1 MEKEKRSYS
10 SLEKM
15 LPLIEDYYASGLSQ
29 KEYCQRKKLASHLLG
44 YWLRK
49 YKVSQSVEQQ
59 KKAPKFVSLQISSLS
74 PIPDGVQIIYT
85 NGTKINIAQKV
96 DWAFFEKILI
106 KLGDVSN
113 HG

>member
-1 MEKEKRSYS
+1 MEESKRTYS

-15 LPLIEDYYASGLSQ
+15 RPLLEKYYASGLSQ
-29 KEYCQRKKLASHLLG
+29 KKYCEQEQLAPHLLG

-49 YKVSQSVEQQ
+49 YKASQSVEQQ
-59 KKAPKFVSLQISSLS
+59 KESPKFVSLQISSPL
-74 PIPDGVQIIYT
+74 PIPDSVQIVYS

-96 DWAFFEKILI
+96 DWAFFEKLLV
-106 KLGDVSN
+106 KLDDVSN

>member
-15 LPLIEDYYASGLSQ
+15 LPLLKDYYASGLSQ
-29 KEYCQRKKLASHLLG
+29 KKYCERESLAPHLLG

-49 YKVSQSVEQQ
+49 HKVSQSVEQQ
-59 KKAPKFVSLQISSLS
+59 KESPKFVSLQISAS
-74 PIPDGVQIIYT
+74 PPVPDGVQIVYS

-96 DWAFFEKILI
+96 DWSFFEKLLI
-106 KLGDVSN
+106 TLDDVSN